1 MTTHLDDVRELLG
14 KYDAL
19 DVGRR
24 MDAGGQAILEEV
36 RTRALVAIAEQL
48 RAFNLLEVNRQL
60 LQSEEATK
68 DTAPVAADA
77 YRRRRTAARRA
88 AIDIIGLP
96 DPDPEA
102 TEG

>member
-36 RTRALVAIAEQL
+36 RTRGIVSIAESL
-48 RAFNLLEVNRQL
+48 DRIARYGVP
-60 LQSEEATK
+60 
-68 DTAPVAADA
+68 PVE
-77 YRRRRTAARRA
+77 
-88 AIDIIGLP
+88 P
-96 DPDPEA
+96 
-102 TEG
+102 